1 MEQIKLGVAVEDM
14 AAINDRQVATAFL
27 TIIIEDE
34 NDNNP
39 KFRKPYYKRS
49 ITENSPTGIAILS
62 IAAYDIDKN
71 RTIKYVLEGPQNII
85 NLVQIDADTGE
96 IVVSGRIDHEVHQ
109 FLNYTVRAIDSGI
122 PARYFILRKRK
133 K

>member
-122 PARYFILRKRK
+122 PARYFIDEE
-133 K
+133 